1 MSDADLARLR
11 WRCRRGL
18 LELDLLLQKFLDTG
32 YTELTPRQRD
42 AFERLLVL
50 ADAELLTF
58 MQGTARPT
66 DPELA
71 QLVATIRRHAH
82 PRA

>member
-1 MSDADLARLR
+1 MSDAALARLR

-32 YTELTPRQRD
+32 YAELTPRQGD
-42 AFERLLVL
+42 AFERLLAL
-50 ADAELLTF
+50 ADAELLMF
-58 MQGTARPT
+58 MQGTAHPT

-71 QLVATIRRHAH
+71 QLVTTIRRHAH

>member
-1 MSDADLARLR
+1 MSDVELARLR

-18 LELDLLLQKFLDTG
+18 LELDLLFQKFFDYG
-32 YTELTPRQRD
+32 YAELTPQQRD

-58 MQGTARPT
+58 MQGTARPI

>member
-18 LELDLLLQKFLDTG
+18 LELDLLLQRFLDKG
-32 YTELTPRQRD
+32 YAELTPRQRD

-58 MQGTARPT
+58 MQGTAQPT

-71 QLVATIRRHAH
+71 QLVTTIRRHAY